1 MLDSIERFNADNLL
15 FYIST
20 PESDRDTLQN
30 VLGVDAKYIW
40 VSDEKIVAA
49 NPVAS
54 FEKYQSMPG
63 GLSQAIIKSEFWRL
77 KQAKNYLCLDS
88 DCIFIK
94 PFHQSD
100 FISLNGDPFTV
111 LHQNK
116 EYFQLVNNRSQFKI
130 ESNLRAEA
138 KRVQDLFERVGP
150 MYFCAPAPFIWSAK
164 VWESLDSEY
173 LQPKGM
179 NLWDLVTLEFP
190 ETLIYGE
197 ALLKYQAIPLI
208 PIEPLFRVYHYDW
221 QYFIL
226 KRLGETEIKLKS
238 NYLGVLYQSNW
249 ESALD
254 YGDFQ
259 KSILSRYLKSIKRF
273 LRYLQSYL

>member
-1 MLDSIERFNADNLL
+1 LLDSIERFNADNLL

-49 NPVAS
+49 NPAAS

-116 EYFQLVNNRSQFKI
+116 EYFQLANNRSQFKI

-138 KRVQDLFERVGP
+138 KRVQDLFERLGP
-150 MYFCAPAPFIWSAK
+150 IYFCAPAPFIWSAK

-179 NLWDLVTLEFP
+179 TLWDLVTPEFP

-254 YGDFQ
+254 YCDFQ